1 MPTAHFPGVL
11 NRLRNNSAMVSN
23 VRIDLREW
31 GTIHDTIA
39 KSKSIAHLWHKETAI
54 DGKKSL
60 LDDVARYDAKSCTW
74 KCMQVLRILGSM
86 LQCHE
91 NRILAVGESDDN
103 DTRIA
108 NGYNSH
114 SVTSNNG
121 VCTTECTCIISCNP
135 VALIDIFNS
144 MPFQYKQSS
153 IRCVRHSI
161 NRRTIS
167 NRIYFACVRETFD
180 PRRGCDTKLSV
191 WVNSRLRFLT
201 SSSFVS
207 PELRQAI
214 VEKKV
219 ASIDHEYLGIV
230 EEELWMRMK
239 FFAYGTLFTGWDI
252 TRTLAGLPRT
262 PGYFKAKMV
271 KMST

>member
-1 MPTAHFPGVL
+1 MRV
-11 NRLRNNSAMVSN
+11 
-23 VRIDLREW
+23 DLREW

-39 KSKSIAHLWHKETAI
+39 TSKSIAHLWHKETAI

-135 VALIDIFNS
+135 VALVDIFNS
-144 MPFQYKQSS
+144 MSFQYKQSS

-167 NRIYFACVRETFD
+167 NLLCVRARNFWSQARVWHKVKCVSELTLEVSHELIIRIARAT
-180 PRRGCDTKLSV
+180 PGHRWKKGCFNRSM
-191 WVNSRLRFLT
+191 S
-201 SSSFVS
+201 
-207 PELRQAI
+207 
-214 VEKKV
+214 
-219 ASIDHEYLGIV
+219 IV
-230 EEELWMRMK
+230 EEEL
-239 FFAYGTLFTGWDI
+239 
-252 TRTLAGLPRT
+252 
-262 PGYFKAKMV
+262 
-271 KMST
+271 